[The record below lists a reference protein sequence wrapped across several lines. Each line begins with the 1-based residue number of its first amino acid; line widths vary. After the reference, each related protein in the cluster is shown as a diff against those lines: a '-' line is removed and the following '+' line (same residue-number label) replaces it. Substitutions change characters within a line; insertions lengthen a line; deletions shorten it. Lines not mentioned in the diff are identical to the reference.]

1 MFLPV
6 DTDHPVHGQQ
16 GRGHER
22 TKLTGDMLEAPRF
35 TAARVAEG
43 AGYLGL
49 CLEGVL
55 CPALCQSQ

>member
-6 DTDHPVHGQQ
+6 DTDHPVHGQRD
-16 GRGHER
+16 RGHER

-49 CLEGVL
+49 DE
-55 CPALCQSQ
+55 